1 MMVRQ
6 GKASIADAIHALQD
20 LKGDMSTEFR
30 QIDKRTSAML
40 SEIARS
46 LPSQGLTLRE
56 LMERLGEHG
65 LLMFSMMLTI
75 PFLLPV
81 SIPGSSLPF
90 GLIIALNAV
99 GTVTH
104 RSPWLP
110 ARLMNRRLTADH
122 LVMVLG
128 KGTRVFARL
137 EKWIHPRLALLTHG
151 ATFGR
156 LNGILLGFS
165 GIMLM
170 APLPLPLSNTLP
182 AYAVLFLAAG
192 SLERDGYLIIAG
204 YVMVFLTIVYF
215 GLVALLGGLGAQA
228 ILPFL

>member
-1 MMVRQ
+1 
-6 GKASIADAIHALQD
+6 
-20 LKGDMSTEFR
+20 MSAEFR
-30 QIDKRTSAML
+30 PIDKRASAVL

-46 LPSQGLTLRE
+46 LPPQGLTLQE
-56 LMERLGEHG
+56 LLERLGERG

-75 PFLLPV
+75 PFLLPI

-104 RSPWLP
+104 RSPWFP
-110 ARLMNRRLTADH
+110 AWLMNRHLTAEH
-122 LVMVLG
+122 LIIVLE
-128 KGTRVFARL
+128 KGTRVFVRL
-137 EKWIHPRLALLTHG
+137 EKWIHPRLSLLTHG

-156 LNGILLGFS
+156 LNGMLLGLS
-165 GIMLM
+165 GLLLT

-182 AYAVLFLAAG
+182 AYGALFLAAG

-215 GLVALLGGLGAQA
+215 SVVALLGRIGAQA
-228 ILPFL
+228 LLPFL

>member
-1 MMVRQ
+1 
-6 GKASIADAIHALQD
+6 
-20 LKGDMSTEFR
+20 
-30 QIDKRTSAML
+30 
-40 SEIARS
+40 
-46 LPSQGLTLRE
+46 
-56 LMERLGEHG
+56 
-65 LLMFSMMLTI
+65 
-75 PFLLPV
+75 
-81 SIPGSSLPF
+81 
-90 GLIIALNAV
+90 
-99 GTVTH
+99 
-104 RSPWLP
+104 
-110 ARLMNRRLTADH
+110 
-122 LVMVLG
+122 VLG